1 MKSDQKELLSNV
13 FCDALEKLAFMFGEP
28 AERDDLS
35 PTGNKYLTAGM
46 TFTGDMSGEI
56 SITVVEEMCF
66 EIAANILGIN
76 SDDEQALNLAI
87 DSLKEVL
94 NVTCG
99 QVLTAIAGEKA
110 LINLSIPQ
118 VSELDASGWTET
130 LNKTETIG
138 FLLDDYPVLLSFSL
152 LE

>member
-1 MKSDQKELLSNV
+1 MNNERSELLSSV

-28 AERDDLS
+28 AGRDELS
-35 PTGNKYLTAGM
+35 PTGKKYLTAGM
-46 TFTGDMSGEI
+46 TFSGGISGKI
-56 SITVVEEMCF
+56 SITVAEEMCM

-76 SDDEQALNLAI
+76 ADEEQAMNLAI

-110 LINLSIPQ
+110 LIDLSIPQ
-118 VSELDASGWTET
+118 VSELDASGWMET
-130 LNKTETIG
+130 MNKTETIG
-138 FLLDDYPVLLSFSL
+138 FLVDDYPVLLSFSL
-152 LE
+152 VE

>member
-1 MKSDQKELLSNV
+1 MKSEQKELLSKV

-28 AERDDLS
+28 AEMDELS

-56 SITVVEEMCF
+56 SITVSEEMCI
-66 EIAANILGIN
+66 EIAANILGVN
-76 SDDEQALNLAI
+76 PDDKQAMNLGI
-87 DSLKEVL
+87 DSFKEVL

-99 QVLTAIAGEKA
+99 QALTAIAGEKV
-110 LINLSIPQ
+110 LFNLSIPQ
-118 VSELDASGWTET
+118 VSELDASGWTEMM
-130 LNKTETIG
+130 NKAETIG
-138 FLLDDYPVLLSFSL
+138 FLVDDYPVLLSFSL

>member
-1 MKSDQKELLSNV
+1 MKSEQKELLSNV

-28 AERDDLS
+28 AGGDELS

-56 SITVVEEMCF
+56 SITVAEEMCM

-76 SDDEQALNLAI
+76 TGDEQAMNLAI

-118 VSELDASGWTET
+118 VSELDASGWTEMM
-130 LNKTETIG
+130 NKTETIG
-138 FLLDDYPVLLSFSL
+138 FLVDDYPVLLSFSL
-152 LE
+152 VE

>member
-1 MKSDQKELLSNV
+1 MKSEQKELLSKV

-28 AERDDLS
+28 AERDELS

-56 SITVVEEMCF
+56 SITVVEEMCM
-66 EIAANILGIN
+66 EIAANILGI
-76 SDDEQALNLAI
+76 SEDDEQALNLAI

-99 QVLTAIAGEKA
+99 QVITAVAGEKA

-118 VSELDASGWTET
+118 VSELDTSGWTET
-130 LNKTETIG
+130 MNKAETIG
-138 FLLDDYPVLLSFSL
+138 FLVDDYPVLLSFSL
-152 LE
+152 LK